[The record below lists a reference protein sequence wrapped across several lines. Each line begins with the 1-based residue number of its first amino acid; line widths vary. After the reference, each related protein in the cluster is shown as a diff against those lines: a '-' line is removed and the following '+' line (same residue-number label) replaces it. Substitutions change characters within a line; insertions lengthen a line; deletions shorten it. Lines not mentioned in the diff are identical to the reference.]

1 MGHLRQLQ
9 RLKKG
14 ILNKYGP
21 LMIKYYLFILLFPA
35 SLKSFSQDSCFMRP
49 ALEPL
54 EITRN
59 IDSIHLLLKAYNEAF
74 KGCKAP
80 DLNCTS
86 IDNVSIN
93 SKDLRGKVTVL
104 NFWFTH
110 CKPCVAEFASLNKL
124 VDTYRANDVQ
134 FISLAID
141 KKAVID
147 TFLASHPLQYAVVPG
162 ATSIMADFKISSYPT
177 NIILDK
183 DWRVVQIITGGEGEQ
198 DNLKNYSRIKSFIDE
213 VLSK

>member
-1 MGHLRQLQ
+1 M
-9 RLKKG
+9 KS
-14 ILNKYGP
+14 ILSA
-21 LMIKYYLFILLFPA
+21 LLLLLFG
-35 SLKSFSQDSCFMRP
+35 KSFSQDSCFLRP

-59 IDSIHLLLKAYNEAF
+59 IDSIHVLMKAYNEGF
-74 KGCKAP
+74 NGCKAP

-86 IDNVSIN
+86 LNGAIIN
-93 SKDLRGKVTVL
+93 SKDNHRKVTVL

-124 VDTYRANDVQ
+124 VDTYKDKGVE
-134 FISLAID
+134 FISFAMD
-141 KKAVID
+141 KKAVLD
-147 TFLASHPLQYAVVPG
+147 SFLISHPLQYNIVPG

-183 DWRVVQIITGGEGEQ
+183 DWRVVEIVTGGEG
-198 DNLKNYSRIKSFIDE
+198 DDDKMKNYSRIKAFIDKA
-213 VLSK
+213 LSK